1 MATRLSKGGLAF
13 DCSPRRVVIASLV
26 IAVAFI
32 RLVAWDSRHPA
43 AAARRGRTRGST
55 VIIGLNGLRLRQ

>member
-1 MATRLSKGGLAF
+1 M
-13 DCSPRRVVIASLV
+13 VIASLV